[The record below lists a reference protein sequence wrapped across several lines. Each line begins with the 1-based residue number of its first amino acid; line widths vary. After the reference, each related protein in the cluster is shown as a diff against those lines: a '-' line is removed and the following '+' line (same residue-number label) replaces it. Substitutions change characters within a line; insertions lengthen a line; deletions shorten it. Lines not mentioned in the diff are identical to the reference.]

1 MGVYKLLKAM
11 YELRDAAAS
20 FDRMV
25 LDVMNLMEV
34 SVGKFSIC
42 VGYRKAME
50 IIMGEGQKMGATYFF
65 IGGDLNIELS
75 LEGGG
80 EKSWSWQP

>member
-1 MGVYKLLKAM
+1 
-11 YELRDAAAS
+11 
-20 FDRMV
+20 MV
-25 LDVMNLMEV
+25 LDVMNLMGV
-34 SVGKFSIC
+34 SVGNFSIC
-42 VGYRKAME
+42 VGYRKASE
-50 IIMGEGQKMGATYFF
+50 IIMGVGQKMGATHFF